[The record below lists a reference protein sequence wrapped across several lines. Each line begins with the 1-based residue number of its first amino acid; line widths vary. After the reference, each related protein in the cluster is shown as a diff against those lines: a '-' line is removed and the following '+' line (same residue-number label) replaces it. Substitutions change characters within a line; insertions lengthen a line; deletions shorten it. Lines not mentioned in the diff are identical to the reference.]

1 MKQSKIIAT
10 CGMMAALAIVIM
22 IVGGF
27 LGIGMYASPMF
38 AGLSLVPIGEKFGK
52 KYHICLWLAVS
63 MLSFMLVPEVEQNL
77 MFFGLFG
84 WYPILYPTLQKL
96 PKLLRVIV
104 KLALFNGVVIAI
116 EALVILV
123 LVPEVLGAGILSVL
137 LLMGN
142 VIFLL
147 YDLLIPKMNFLLR
160 RFAALIA
167 LM

>member
-1 MKQSKIIAT
+1 M
-10 CGMMAALAIVIM
+10 
-22 IVGGF
+22 VGAVCVVLML
-27 LGIGMYASPMF
+27 LGSILDLGMYAVPLF
-38 AGLSLVPIGEKFGK
+38 VGLFLIPIGEKYGR
-52 KYHICLWLAVS
+52 KYQTMLWIVIGI
-63 MLSFMLVPEVEQNL
+63 LSFMLVPNVEQNL

-84 WYPILYPTLQKL
+84 WYPILYPTLQKP

>member
-1 MKQSKIIAT
+1 MGNTKR
-10 CGMMAALAIVIM
+10 LAVCSM
-22 IVGGF
+22 VGAVCVVLML
-27 LGIGMYASPMF
+27 LGSILDLGMYAVPLF
-38 AGLSLVPIGEKFGK
+38 VGLFLIPIGEKYGR
-52 KYHICLWLAVS
+52 KYQTMLWIVIGI
-63 MLSFMLVPEVEQNL
+63 LSFMLVPNVEQNL

-160 RFAALIA
+160 RFVA